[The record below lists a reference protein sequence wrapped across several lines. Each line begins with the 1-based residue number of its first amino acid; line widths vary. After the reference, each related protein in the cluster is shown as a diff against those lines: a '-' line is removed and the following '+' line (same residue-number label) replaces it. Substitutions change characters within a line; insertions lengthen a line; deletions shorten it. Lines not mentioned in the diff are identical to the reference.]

1 MKDNPNG
8 RQGGL
13 TLLEMMIVV
22 VIVAILAAVAYPSYQ
37 DYVVRS
43 NRAVGAATLLE
54 VAARQEQYFA
64 NNAGY
69 ASTTAL
75 LGYPAAYYVDRD
87 GEQGTETSGIYLISV
102 ANISSAPALD
112 YTLTATP
119 ANYQVRD
126 TDCGNLTLNDRGV
139 KGHSGGGE
147 RCWQ

>member
-1 MKDNPNG
+1 MKDSRYG
-8 RQGGL
+8 HQAGI

-75 LGYPAAYYVDRD
+75 LGYPADYYVDRD
-87 GEQGTETSGIYLISV
+87 GEQGTAASGIYLITV
-102 ANISSAPALD
+102 DNLSADPELD

-139 KGHSGGGE
+139 KDQSGAGE